1 MIDYSYPC
9 MMAEKALKDLHN
21 AAIEG
26 RLDDAQEFALVAM
39 AEARLTYQ
47 ALRHMQSGIS
57 HFSDTA
63 TPALAEGVPGR

>member
-1 MIDYSYPC
+1 MIDYAYPC

-26 RLDDAQEFALVAM
+26 RLADALEHALTAI

-47 ALRHMQSGIS
+47 ALVAMSEQRAR
-57 HFSDTA
+57 D
-63 TPALAEGVPGR
+63 

>member
-1 MIDYSYPC
+1 MIDYAYPC

-26 RLDDAQEFALVAM
+26 RLEDAKEHALTAI

-47 ALRHMQSGIS
+47 ALVAMSERQAR
-57 HFSDTA
+57 D
-63 TPALAEGVPGR
+63 

>member
-1 MIDYSYPC
+1 MIDYAYPC

-26 RLDDAQEFALVAM
+26 RLEDAKEHALTAI

-47 ALRHMQSGIS
+47 ALVAMSEQRAR
-57 HFSDTA
+57 D
-63 TPALAEGVPGR
+63 